1 MNSSIQIKEVVGCD
15 LLVRHLI
22 NRLHDLSLRCA
33 LVQAILGQRT
43 LPQRNACR
51 LFNGA
56 AKSLLADFIFFQVF
70 LYFHLAFNPL
80 WFNMTYWYE

>member
-22 NRLHDLSLRCA
+22 DRLHDLSLRCA
-33 LVQAILGQRT
+33 LVQTILRQRT
-43 LPQRNACR
+43 LPQRNACGIKNCFTER
-51 LFNGA
+51 F
-56 AKSLLADFIFFQVF
+56 LADFIFFQIF
-70 LYFHLAFNPL
+70 LYFHLAFIPL